1 MKKLLFTSLILILL
15 MGMINCTSYMDKYY
29 QGSQK
34 IHFYHGQKL
43 QDRFISILNFTT
55 EEIEFKIKRG
65 SNQKYLYHI
74 IIDEEE
80 ARISEGWFP
89 TFKIKTEHYTVRM
102 KAKKGLSFQPGKKY
116 RLCVGFQ
123 NPDLVYYRTSKYE
136 CFIDY
141 EFVLPEK

>member
-1 MKKLLFTSLILILL
+1 MKKLLFPSSILVLL
-15 MGMINCTSYMDKYY
+15 MGMINCTSYMDKYH

-55 EEIEFKIKRG
+55 DEIEFKIKIA
-65 SNQKYLYHI
+65 SSQYYLYHI

-80 ARISEGWFP
+80 ACISEGWFP
-89 TFKIKTEHYTVRM
+89 TSKIKTEFYTVRM

-123 NPDLVYYRTSKYE
+123 NPDLVYYRTNKYK
-136 CFIDY
+136 CFVDY
-141 EFVLPEK
+141 EFVLPEE